1 MKKIRN
7 LIIIFISLIIITII
21 TILVIKIIDK
31 KSGSDFKE
39 TDFENQEL
47 YEVRNEVR
55 KETNRNKYYAAQ
67 TIANKFMDT
76 MVDGGSKSLYYML
89 EPTYRENFGIT
100 EENSYRKLNI
110 FNIENLD
117 EYHQNNLEVK
127 FKAKEIYSI
136 EKSSNIAI
144 YFVYG
149 NVESNIEDEKKEY
162 NLIIEMD
169 SKNNTFYILPK
180 DYMQKNNYE
189 DTSKLENYNVSIEE
203 IPSNNYNKFNFTNIE
218 DATII
223 NDYLSYYKD
232 SIVDDIEESYNL
244 LDEDYRETRFGSEME
259 YQQYVKENMKNI
271 LSITITKYKM
281 NKKEDYNEYICL
293 DQKNNYYIL
302 KETAIMDYKIL
313 LDNYTIDSQ
322 EFLDKYEKAN
332 SQTKVGMNIEK
343 VIQALNNRDY
353 KYIYNKLDP
362 NFKKNN
368 FDTFDKFKEYIQ
380 ENYAENYKV
389 EYDDIQEQIGIYQQK
404 IRLIANHDNR
414 EEMIEKII
422 TMQLKDGTEFV
433 MSFEI

>member
-7 LIIIFISLIIITII
+7 LIIVFISLIIITII

-47 YEVRNEVR
+47 YEVKNEVT

-67 TIANKFMDT
+67 TIANKFIDV
-76 MVDGGSKSLYYML
+76 MVDGGSKSMYYML
-89 EPTYRENFGIT
+89 DPTYREDFGIT
-100 EENSYRKLNI
+100 EENSHRKLNI
-110 FNIENLD
+110 FNIEDLD
-117 EYHQNNLEVK
+117 EYQKDNLDVK
-127 FKAKEIYSI
+127 FKAKEIYSV

-144 YFVYG
+144 YFVFG
-149 NVESNIEDEKKEY
+149 NVESNVENEKKEY

-169 SKNNTFYILPK
+169 SRNNTFYILPK

-189 DTSKLENYNVSIEE
+189 DTSKLGNYNVSLEE
-203 IPSNNYNKFNFTNIE
+203 IPTNAYNKFNFTNIE

-223 NDYLSYYKD
+223 NDYLSYYKE

-244 LDEDYRETRFGSEME
+244 LDKDYRETRFDSEVE
-259 YQQYVKENMKNI
+259 YQQYVKENIKNI

-281 NKKEDYNEYICL
+281 NQKEEYNEYICL
-293 DQKNNYYIL
+293 DQNNNYYIL

-343 VIQALNNRDY
+343 VVQALNSRDY
-353 KYIYNKLDP
+353 KYIYNKLDQT
-362 NFKKNN
+362 FKKNN

-380 ENYAENYKV
+380 ENYPEKYKV
-389 EYDDIQEQIGIYQQK
+389 EYNNMEEQVGIYQQQ
-404 IRLIANHDNR
+404 IRLIANNNNE

-422 TMQLKDGTEFV
+422 TMQLKDGIEFV